1 MKTLGQPRFAR
12 SQRGVTMLVVL
23 VLLSVMLLGGMA
35 LAKLT
40 EVGTLASGNTAYREA
55 SLQASEV
62 GLNTVFQRVRDELAA
77 EDVAQAGWYWTTMQ
91 AADAHGIPQLD
102 FDAAPTVTVGSYSVA
117 YVAERVCEGA
127 VPVTNPLRQ
136 CLVKQIPQ
144 ENRSRQAGKEEL
156 DPPNSKQ
163 FRVTIRVTGPKD
175 TRTWVQSLIT
185 KG

>member
-1 MKTLGQPRFAR
+1 MRPNPTPHA
-12 SQRGVTMLVVL
+12 QRGMTMLVVL

-55 SLQASEV
+55 AIQASEV
-62 GLNTVFQRVRDELAA
+62 GLNTVYERVREDLAA
-77 EDVAQAGWYWTTMQ
+77 EDTAQAGWYWTTAQ
-91 AADAHGIPQLD
+91 ATDANGIPQVD
-102 FDAAPTVTVGSYSVA
+102 FDAAPTVTVGSYTVA
-117 YVAERVCEGA
+117 YVAERMCEGA
-127 VPVTNPLRQ
+127 VPVTAPLRQ

-163 FRVTIRVTGPKD
+163 FRVTVRVTGPKD